1 MKEIILLCLAVYGLH
16 SFAQSTEQRVQ
27 VNTVPNR
34 AATPNN
40 VPNKMVTPSTVPNT
54 TAPNRLSTPS
64 AVPTPSTNMDPQRA
78 RGTTDGSMNSN
89 VPPINKP
96 DRTNVNTIND
106 YPTTRAREAA
116 RQGWP
121 TATTSSDRTQPR
133 TN

>member
-1 MKEIILLCLAVYGLH
+1 MKEILLLCLAVYGLH
-16 SFAQSTEQRVQ
+16 SFAQSTEQRAQ

-34 AATPNN
+34 
-40 VPNKMVTPSTVPNT
+40 T
-54 TAPNRLSTPS
+54 TAPSMAPNKLSTPTT
-64 AVPTPSTNMDPQRA
+64 ATPSTNMDPQRA

-121 TATTSSDRTQPR
+121 TNPTSSDRTRPR